1 MKKRYSFIFAI
12 VFLLVSVITGCGSN
26 NEDNETNNSGETG
39 NNVQNNEANNNEQN
53 DQEDVDKEEV
63 TIKFHTHG
71 NEENYNWQDT
81 LAAFEAEYPHI
92 KVDLII
98 LSEKGDSQEATQKLD
113 LAAASGEQMD
123 ILMFSDP
130 ASYAERVGLGMVAP
144 IDEFIEE
151 EGYVVTEE
159 YKVDTILDG

>member
-26 NEDNETNNSGETG
+26 HEGNETNNAGEKG
-39 NNVQNNEANNNEQN
+39 NNVQNNEANNNKRN
-53 DQEDVDKEEV
+53 DQEGVDKEEV

-81 LAAFEAEYPHI
+81 LAAFENEYPHI
-92 KVDLII
+92 TVDLII

-144 IDEFIEE
+144 FDEFIVEV
-151 EGYVVTEE
+151 GYVV
-159 YKVDTILDG
+159 VDECQVDII